1 MTGLP
6 RRDVLRS
13 VPVDA
18 SHRTTPSEQH
28 RFIVLSGEEKI
39 GSTPLWLEEV
49 MVESLRFTQVRASAL
64 SALPAPPAAHIICWM
79 ISRGSESRHAG
90 DSSASPVVSGSIASE
105 GVPTRP
111 TLARNFLDVRY
122 TLYPPTAGGVE
133 GSRPDTLT
141 PLHRNSLPSLKYR
154 KRTTGSA

>member
-1 MTGLP
+1 MTGFP

-49 MVESLRFTQVRASAL
+49 KVESLRLTQVRASAL
-64 SALPAPPAAHIICWM
+64 SALPAPPAAHMICWM

-90 DSSASPVVSGSIASE
+90 DYSASPVVSGSIASE
-105 GVPTRP
+105 GVPARP

-122 TLYPPTAGGVE
+122 TLYPPQLEVWRAPG
-133 GSRPDTLT
+133 LT
-141 PLHRNSLPSLKYR
+141 RSPRER
-154 KRTTGSA
+154 